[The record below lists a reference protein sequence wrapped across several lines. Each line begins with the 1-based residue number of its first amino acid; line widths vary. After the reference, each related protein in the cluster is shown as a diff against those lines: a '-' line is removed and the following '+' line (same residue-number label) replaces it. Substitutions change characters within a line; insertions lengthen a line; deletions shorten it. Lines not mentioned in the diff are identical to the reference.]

1 MTHGVQRLLDLVA
14 FAVAGC
20 VLSGCGGST
29 ERAGIDRAVR
39 APACC
44 VHRQGWPRV
53 VQRADANCGQAS
65 RGAWGG
71 VVSAQG
77 ASGLAATPEQCGD
90 AL

>member
-39 APACC
+39 APLVAYIARDGPALCNALTPT
-44 VHRQGWPRV
+44 VARH
-53 VQRADANCGQAS
+53 
-65 RGAWGG
+65 
-71 VVSAQG
+71 
-77 ASGLAATPEQCGD
+77 LAAPGAE
-90 AL
+90 